1 MATVGAVRSQT
12 AMSDKM
18 MMTIAHA
25 VNDVV
30 LVVLKTPEILEPVGI
45 SQEKFFAK
53 VLGYD
58 ETGLWVQ
65 FRDFELPVR
74 VGEESGLWIPESMQK
89 VDASAMLPWGAIATV
104 MHFPDVEGYDKP
116 SPFNRDIG
124 FNNEYENKT

>member
-1 MATVGAVRSQT
+1 
-12 AMSDKM
+12 MSDKM

-30 LVVLKTPEILEPVGI
+30 LVVLKTPEILKPVGI
-45 SQEKFFAK
+45 TQAKLSAK
-53 VLGYD
+53 VLGYA
-58 ETGLWVQ
+58 ETGLCVQ
-65 FRDFELPVR
+65 CCDFELPVR
-74 VGEESGLWIPESMQK
+74 AGEESGLWIPESMQK
-89 VDASAMLPWGAIATV
+89 VDASAMLPRGAITSG

>member
-45 SQEKFFAK
+45 SQEKFFA
-53 VLGYD
+53 
-58 ETGLWVQ
+58 
-65 FRDFELPVR
+65 
-74 VGEESGLWIPESMQK
+74 
-89 VDASAMLPWGAIATV
+89 
-104 MHFPDVEGYDKP
+104 
-116 SPFNRDIG
+116 
-124 FNNEYENKT
+124 

>member
-1 MATVGAVRSQT
+1 MT
-12 AMSDKM
+12 DKM

-30 LVVLKTPEILEPVGI
+30 LVVLKTPEILVAGGS
-45 SQEKFFAK
+45 SQEKFFTK

-65 FRDFELPVR
+65 FPEFELPVR
-74 VGEESGLWIPESMQK
+74 VGEDSGLWIPQSMQQ
-89 VDASAMLPWGAIATV
+89 VDASVMLPWGAIATV
-104 MHFPDVEGYDKP
+104 MHFPGVDGYDKP

-124 FNNEYENKT
+124 FKTSDNA